1 MFIKRLDYLSP
12 PVTFYYQ
19 GLLSHSSILSGII
32 SIFSIFG
39 IIAFAVYFSLDI
51 IKKKDPKTFSFNS
64 FIEDA
69 GIFSINASS
78 LFHFIS
84 MASLSSNYMK
94 DGIDFTTFNIIG
106 FEDYYEA
113 YLSNKNLTNYNHWLY
128 GRCSNQTD
136 TEGISHL
143 INYEYFERSACI
155 RKYFNKIDQKY
166 YNTGDPKFRWPVIS
180 HGTYNKIYGVYNI
193 IIERCQNNLI
203 KLILGEGHECQKI
216 SEFEELYR
224 NFSIYGE
231 AFIYFINNY
240 VDILNYTNPYKK
252 YIYEVETFLPK
263 NSFITNHLNFN
274 PSIVKTHNGLI
285 FDNIEEQYA
294 HIYDRNDVFNTGKT
308 DIFIAYV
315 FWLKN
320 SRYYN
325 ERIYKRIPDIISS
338 IGGVYQFITIISIY
352 INSLYNH
359 YIVLSDTENLLHSSI
374 YSEKHINNKI
384 EKGKKTKK
392 EKEKEKENSKN
403 KKIKELDKEKNN
415 IEKKNSLTQKVKN
428 DKLCRNMKNIQLNNN
443 SQSCNFFVSLDKIN
457 ANIETNNFNNNLN
470 NIKIKDNNF
479 ERKKTLKRRIIHFFD
494 FFQYEL
500 SCCKKKNN
508 YFKVYK
514 DFRIKIISEEHLIRN
529 HLNVYN
535 LLRITERKRHYRRNS
550 YHIKD
555 VIKLV

>member
-143 INYEYFERSACI
+143 II
-155 RKYFNKIDQKY
+155 
-166 YNTGDPKFRWPVIS
+166 
-180 HGTYNKIYGVYNI
+180 YNI